1 MEWPELNSLAS
12 AGIDASGYRVGT
24 NKASYLSNGNN
35 MGLGVYEVCRK

>member
-12 AGIDASGYRVGT
+12 AGIDASGYRAGA